1 MRLDGKVILLT
12 GARGGLGSVVMPIL
26 SGEGATIMIEVET
39 KGSGM
44 FLRCVASRKV
54 SVALSFFMKRHL
66 PPTKK

>member
-1 MRLDGKVILLT
+1 MMRLDGKVILLT

-44 FLRCVASRKV
+44 FL
-54 SVALSFFMKRHL
+54 
-66 PPTKK
+66 